1 MADKYLWSGAPG
13 IADGSS
19 WTDAYTTMQNAASGA
34 ALGDRILVASDHA
47 DPNTNAAYTITFNGT
62 ADNPTQVICV
72 NRTSGALTTGA
83 VVFRSG
89 TSATISINGS
99 FVSWGVEWGVGA
111 GTNSS
116 AVTFCANGSI
126 RQLQHV
132 WNGVV
137 KAVGSGVNSRVNCG
151 NISASTQNELRFF
164 NTNLL
169 LGSNTGTIRLSGQVD
184 FEWVGGSLLSGATS
198 LDAIFD
204 VTGNA
209 KSGLFHAR
217 NVDLSNAATDT
228 DIFKSGIIIPLRASL
243 ANIAMP
249 SGWTGSV
256 IADGQ
261 LAANVTAVN
270 VGGGN
275 NNYQFAHVGYVG
287 RTVQDTGIYRSGGA
301 TDGTTPVSWKIT
313 STASAQWP
321 ALPYVGAPVAV
332 WVDSSGS
339 SVTVTFEVLT
349 DGVTLTDQDFGLEYS
364 YLGSSTTS
372 LGTVARTT
380 PADILASAANLATSS
395 ETWVSTGLASPVKQK
410 VSFTFTPQ
418 KKGFVQA
425 VPILH
430 RASTTVYFDPEPT
443 VT

>member
-1 MADKYLWSGAPG
+1 MADKYLWSGASG
-13 IADGSS
+13 VADGSS
-19 WTDAYTTMQNAASGA
+19 WTDAYTTMQAAAAGA

-47 DPNTNAAYTITFNGT
+47 DPNVNAAYTIVFNGT

-72 NRTSGALTTGA
+72 DRTSGAFTTGA

-89 TSATISINGS
+89 TNGTISIQGS
-99 FVSWGVEWGVGA
+99 FVSWGVEWGVGTA
-111 GTNSS
+111 TNST
-116 AVTFCANGSI
+116 AITFCASNSI

-132 WNGVV
+132 LNGVV
-137 KAVGSGVNSRVNCG
+137 IAGGSGANSRINCG
-151 NISASTQNELRFF
+151 NINTVLQNELRFF
-164 NTNLL
+164 NTDVLF
-169 LGSNTGTIRLSGQVD
+169 GSNTGGFRLSGQVD
-184 FEWVGGSLLSGATS
+184 FEWVGGGLLSGATS

-204 VTGNA
+204 ITGNA
-209 KSGLFHAR
+209 EPGLFSAR

-228 DIFKSGIIIPLRASL
+228 DIFKPGIIIPLRASL

-256 IADGQ
+256 IADGE

-301 TDGTTPVSWKIT
+301 TDGTTAMSWKID
-313 STASAQWP
+313 STVDAKWP
-321 ALPYVGAPVAV
+321 ALPYIGAPVAV
-332 WVDSSGS
+332 WVDSTS
-339 SVTVTFEVLT
+339 SPVTVTFEVLT
-349 DGVTLTDQDFGLEYS
+349 DGVTLTNQDFGLEYS

-380 PADILASAANLATSS
+380 PADILASAANLTTSS

-410 VSFTFTPQ
+410 VSFTFTPE

-430 RASTTVYFDPEPT
+430 RDSTTVYFDPEPT